1 MKLTK
6 KEAINRHRELWGWL
20 AENPMKDKL
29 DWPGWNEHEY
39 VKGDCFL
46 CEYSIGKAVAMC
58 KTFSESPAV
67 MCDYCPVVFEENKY
81 PKGTIGYCLG
91 GLFSRWDRAI
101 EPKERSRIASLIR
114 DLPEKVESKPEPK
127 FKIGDIETPKYHAP
141 QNYSCRDIVVNQYD
155 RETIYN
161 GPATICIINLDGK
174 DYKGIARCAPDDTFD
189 EKFGQRL
196 AEVRAFK
203 AAFEDAER
211 MLLGR

>member
-6 KEAINRHRELWGWL
+6 EETIQRHREMWGWL

-29 DWPGWNEHEY
+29 DWPGWGEY
-39 VKGDCFL
+39 GDIDGDCFL
-46 CEYSIGKAVAMC
+46 CEYAFESKKNDFNGLSI
-58 KTFSESPAV
+58 
-67 MCDYCPVVFEENKY
+67 CDYCPVEFEEIKDY

-114 DLPEKVESKPEPK
+114 DLPEKKEQSARK
-127 FKIGDIETPKYHAP
+127 FKAAV
-141 QNYSCRDIVVNQYD
+141 NYSCCEIVVNQYD
-155 RETIYN
+155 RKTIYN
-161 GPATICIINLDGK
+161 GPATICIINLEGK
-174 DYKGIARCAPDDTFD
+174 DYKGIARCAPDDTFN
-189 EKFGQRL
+189 ERFGQRL